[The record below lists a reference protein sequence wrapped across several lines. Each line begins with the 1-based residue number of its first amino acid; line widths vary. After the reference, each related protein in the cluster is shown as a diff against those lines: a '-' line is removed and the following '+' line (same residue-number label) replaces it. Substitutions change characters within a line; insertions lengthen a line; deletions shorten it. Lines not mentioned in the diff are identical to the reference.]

1 MKKHLLL
8 FATLLPMLVSAEA
21 VKIKGIWYHLNTE
34 ERTAEVTR
42 NPNNIDRYTEKS
54 ITIPSNVTYEE
65 IEYSVTSIGENAF
78 SHSKSLTSLTI
89 PEGVKNI
96 GAGAFYFSEK
106 LTTVKIPESIT
117 SIGERAFAYCKSLTA
132 ITIPEGVT
140 KIERSTFRI
149 CI

>member
-54 ITIPSNVTYEE
+54 ITIPSCVTYEE
-65 IEYSVTSIGENAF
+65 IEYSVTSIGEDAF
-78 SHSKSLTSLTI
+78 
-89 PEGVKNI
+89 
-96 GAGAFYFSEK
+96 FSCSR
-106 LTTVKIPESIT
+106 LTTINYSGTKAEWNTVEKTNAYIPSGVSVICTDGTIT
-117 SIGERAFAYCKSLTA
+117 TE
-132 ITIPEGVT
+132 
-140 KIERSTFRI
+140 
-149 CI
+149 